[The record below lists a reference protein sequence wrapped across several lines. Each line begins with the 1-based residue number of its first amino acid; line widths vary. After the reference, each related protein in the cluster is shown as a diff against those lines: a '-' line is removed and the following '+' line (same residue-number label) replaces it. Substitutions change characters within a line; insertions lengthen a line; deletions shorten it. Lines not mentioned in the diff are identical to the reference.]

1 MTPSQPSLFED
12 APPGLPEGLAYT
24 PDLITRDEEVGL
36 VARFEALPFKPYE
49 FRGYLGN
56 RRTVSF
62 GWRYDHNR
70 MRLDPAQDIP
80 DILQDLRARCAA
92 FAGLDP
98 QSLHQVLVTEYAPGA
113 GIGWHRDRPEFGEV
127 VGVSF
132 LAPCV
137 FRMRRRQAS
146 GWERSSFSAEPRSA
160 YVLRGA
166 ARTEWQHSIT
176 PMDRLRYSVTFRNLK
191 ASVSIR

>member
-1 MTPSQPSLFED
+1 MPRQASLSDD
-12 APPGLPEGLAYT
+12 APPGLPDGLFYAPAVIT
-24 PDLITRDEEVGL
+24 PAEEQAF

-70 MRLDPAQDIP
+70 MKLEGAQDLPDFLQELRAQAAGFAGRDPA
-80 DILQDLRARCAA
+80 A
-92 FAGLDP
+92 
-98 QSLHQVLVTEYAPGA
+98 LHQALVTEYAPGA
-113 GIGWHRDRPEFGEV
+113 GSGRHRDRPEFGEV

-137 FRMRRRQAS
+137 FRMRRKQGA
-146 GWERSSFSAEPRSA
+146 GWERASFTAEPRSGYA
-160 YVLRGA
+160 LRGP

-176 PMDRLRYSVTFRNLK
+176 PMERLRYSVTFRNLK
-191 ASVSIR
+191 SASSIR